1 MKTTENFLRGA
12 ILTGIFAIPFLA
24 FVVSTSLFF
33 PFITGKNFGFR
44 IIVEILF
51 ALWVLLAYANEAYRP
66 KFSWIMVT
74 AASFVGIVFL
84 ADVFGVNPTRS
95 LWSNFERMEGFV
107 SLIHVFAYFVVVG
120 SVLTK
125 DLWLRFLQT
134 SVGASVIMA
143 LYGWI
148 QYSGGAEINQGGVRL
163 DGRFGNAAYLGG
175 YLLFNAFLTAFLMT
189 RTKKY
194 DFWWWS
200 YACAIILQVVIMFLT
215 ETRGSMLGLFV
226 GISVASLLFIFLN
239 KKKPMMKWVAV
250 GIMSFVAVFIVLV
263 FQFKNTDFIKNN
275 GSLSRLASISFTE
288 STVASR
294 FMVWD
299 MAIDGFKERPI
310 LGWGQDN
317 FNVVFNKYYNPG
329 MYNQEQWFDRA
340 HDIFLDW
347 LIAAGFL
354 GLFAYLLLFVLGVLF
369 VWETGAKSLET
380 GWLDTLKHSWKR
392 YVSGEE
398 ENQILEKSILTGLF
412 AAYFVHNIFVFDNLF
427 SYILFFTVLAFLHC
441 EHVRSFLP
449 SDISLKKI
457 IRKND
462 ELPLSYVAIPVA
474 CVLVTVL
481 YMVNIKPILAGQTL
495 IDGMTP
501 HPNATGQNIPTKE
514 NLDSFKQ
521 VITYRTFATSEAR
534 EQLIQIALRA
544 KSADMDADLRQQF
557 FDFAK
562 DQILAQ
568 IQEQPG
574 DARTEMFAGTLF
586 LQYGLNTEALAH
598 FGEAHKLSP
607 KKQTISFNLIFTYL
621 NANQGQTALDLAKE
635 TYDLAPQN
643 QDAAKIYAAVLL
655 YSGNQ
660 KPADDLLMKTFG
672 TTLVYDEDLISAYAA
687 TKNYDRVISILKER
701 LKDGEDPQLQ
711 IRLAAAYLA
720 MGDRSSAVAEIQKVI
735 DVHPQFK
742 TQGEYYIQQ
751 IRSGKNL
758 QGS

>member
-84 ADVFGVNPTRS
+84 ADVFGVNPARS

-175 YLLFNAFLTAFLMT
+175 YLLFNAFLTAFLMS

-194 DFWWWS
+194 DLWWWS

-263 FQFKNTDFIKNN
+263 FQFKNTEFIKSN
-275 GSLSRLASISFTE
+275 GSLTRLSSISLTE

-294 FMVWD
+294 FMVWG

-347 LIAAGFL
+347 LIAAGFF
-354 GLFAYLLLFVLGVLF
+354 GLFSYLLLFILGVLF
-369 VWETGAKSLET
+369 VWETGTKSLEI
-380 GWLDTLKHSWKR
+380 GWLNNLKHIWKR

-427 SYILFFTVLAFLHC
+427 SYILFFTILAFLHS
-441 EHVRSFLP
+441 EHVRGIFPLNGSV
-449 SDISLKKI
+449 KKI
-457 IRKND
+457 TKKND
-462 ELPLSYVAIPVA
+462 ELPLSYLSVPVIF
-474 CVLVTVL
+474 VLVAVL
-481 YMVNIKPILAGQTL
+481 YVVNVKPILAGQTL
-495 IDGMTP
+495 IKGMTP
-501 HPNATGQNIPTKE
+501 RSNATGQNIPTKE
-514 NLDSFKQ
+514 NLDSFKK
-521 VITYRTFATSEAR
+521 VIEYNTFANSEAR
-534 EQLIQIALRA
+534 EQMVQLALRA
-544 KSADMDADLRQQF
+544 KSTVADMELKQQF

-562 DQILAQ
+562 EQILSQ

-586 LQYGLNTEALAH
+586 LQYGMNNESLAH
-598 FGEAHKLSP
+598 FEESHKLSP
-607 KKQTISFNLIFTYL
+607 KKQTISFNLIFAYL
-621 NANQGQTALDLAKE
+621 NAGQKDKALSLARDSYE
-635 TYDLAPQN
+635 LATEN
-643 QDAAKIYAAVLL
+643 KDAAKIYASALL
-655 YSGNQ
+655 YSGDQ
-660 KPADDLLMKTFG
+660 TSADTLLIKAFG
-672 TTLVYDEDLISAYAA
+672 TTLVYDEDLISAYASV
-687 TKNYDRVISILKER
+687 KNFDRVIILLKQKLKE
-701 LKDGEDPQLQ
+701 GEDPQIQ

-720 MGDRSSAVAEIQKVI
+720 QGDRALAIAEIQKII

-742 TQGEYYIQQ
+742 EQGEYYIEQ

-758 QGS
+758 

>member
-44 IIVEILF
+44 IIVEVIF
-51 ALWVLLAYANEAYRP
+51 ALWILLAYANEAYRP
-66 KFSWIMVT
+66 KFSWIMAT
-74 AASFVGIVFL
+74 SAFFVAVVFL
-84 ADVFGVNPTRS
+84 ADIFGVNPTRS

-107 SLIHVFAYFVVVG
+107 SLIHVFAYFIVVG

-134 SVGASVIMA
+134 SIGASVIMA

-148 QYSGGAEINQGGVRL
+148 QYAGGAEINQGGVRL

-194 DFWWWS
+194 DWLWWTYS
-200 YACAIILQVVIMFLT
+200 CAIILQIVIMFLT

-226 GISVASLLFIFLN
+226 GISVSSLLFIFLN
-239 KKKPMMKWVAV
+239 KKQPALKWIAV
-250 GIMSFVAVFIVLV
+250 GAVSFVALFMIIV
-263 FQFKNTDFIKNN
+263 FQFKNTDFIKN
-275 GSLSRLASISFTE
+275 SAPLSRLASISLTE

-294 FMVWD
+294 FMVWN
-299 MAIDGFKERPI
+299 MALEGFKERPI

-317 FNVVFNKYYNPG
+317 FNVVFNKYYNPD

-347 LIAAGFL
+347 LIAAGFF
-354 GLFAYLLLFVLGVLF
+354 GLFSYLLLFILGVFF
-369 VWETGAKSLET
+369 VWEMGIRSLKN
-380 GWLDTLKHSWKR
+380 GWINNLKHTWKR

-427 SYILFFTVLAFLHC
+427 SYILFFTILAFLHG
-441 EHVRSFLP
+441 EHVRGIFPLNGSV
-449 SDISLKKI
+449 KKI
-457 IRKND
+457 GKKND
-462 ELPLSYVAIPVA
+462 ELPLSYVAIPVV

-495 IDGMTP
+495 IEGMTP
-501 HPNATGQNIPTKE
+501 HPNTTGQNIPTKE
-514 NLDSFKQ
+514 NLDSFKK
-521 VITYRTFATSEAR
+521 VIEYDTFVTSEAR
-534 EQLIQIALRA
+534 EQMVQLALRV
-544 KSADMDADLRQQF
+544 KSTVSDAELKQQF

-562 DQILAQ
+562 EQILSQ
-568 IQEQPG
+568 IQEQQG

-586 LQYGLNTEALAH
+586 LQYGMNNEALAH
-598 FGEAHKLSP
+598 FGEAHRLSP
-607 KKQTISFNLIFTYL
+607 KKQTISFNLVFAYL
-621 NANQGQTALDLAKE
+621 NAGQKDKALTLAKE
-635 TYDLAPQN
+635 TYELALKN
-643 QDAAKIYAAVLL
+643 QDAAKIYVAVLIHT
-655 YSGNQ
+655 GNQ
-660 KPADDLLMKTFG
+660 KSADELLLKTFG
-672 TTLVYDEDLISAYAA
+672 TVLVYDEDLINAYAT
-687 TKNYDRVISILKER
+687 TKNFDRVISILKDK
-701 LKDGEDPQLQ
+701 LKEGEDPQLQ

-720 MGDRSSAVAEIQKVI
+720 QGNRALAITEIQKVI
-735 DVHPQFK
+735 NVHPEFK
-742 TQGEYYIQQ
+742 AQGEYYIQQ